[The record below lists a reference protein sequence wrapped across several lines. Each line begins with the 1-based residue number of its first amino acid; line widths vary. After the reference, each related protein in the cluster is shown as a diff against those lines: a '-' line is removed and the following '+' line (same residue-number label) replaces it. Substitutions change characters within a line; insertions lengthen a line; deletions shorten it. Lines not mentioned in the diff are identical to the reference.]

1 MIYKNKKLIQTITN
15 FYKSLISKFGQK
27 VKSIRINGSYMK
39 FFYDYVTDID
49 IQIIPKKKYFMEV
62 FPEIIKIL
70 KDKNIIIQKLSIKEL
85 NPDYFKN
92 NNITVPD
99 LGIEENILMYRKW
112 NAEEITHRIKMDSL
126 GNMINLEDIA
136 YYHIFNHKTYVTL
149 DFHYKINTNIYIPMS
164 FAFKMKN
171 ETKAEEAILTDAQK
185 YYELGQLQ
193 KTYARLCSISHIIL
207 REYSLT
213 DDDSIYLMTEI
224 NKYEKLSYN
233 SNLLGS
239 MKIQM
244 ELVGEIENYQPNLKM
259 IINCLYNIVKSKK
272 LIRRLYFL
280 KKDNFK
286 TYFYKF
292 NELNKILDIMMIQN
306 SNFIKPHV
314 DKLFT
319 KIKTLY
325 QSNMVKKLKTK
336 KQNNQITTDN
346 KKISTLKKRKT
357 KQLSKKKHTIRSKS
371 NKVKLSKKVR

>member
-1 MIYKNKKLIQTITN
+1 MIYKNKKLIRTITN

-27 VKSIRINGSYMK
+27 VKSIRIKGSYMK
-39 FFYDYVTDID
+39 FFYNYVTDID
-49 IQIIPKKKYFMEV
+49 FQIIPKKKYFMEV

-70 KDKNIIIQKLSIKEL
+70 KNKNIIIQKLSIKEL

-126 GNMINLEDIA
+126 GNMINLEDFA

-149 DFHYKINTNIYIPMS
+149 DFLYKINTNIYIPMS
-164 FAFKMKN
+164 FAFTMKN
-171 ETKAEEAILTDAQK
+171 ETKAEQAILTDAQK

-244 ELVGEIENYQPNLKM
+244 ELVGEVENYQPNLKM

-280 KKDNFK
+280 KR
-286 TYFYKF
+286 TH
-292 NELNKILDIMMIQN
+292 LN
-306 SNFIKPHV
+306 
-314 DKLFT
+314 
-319 KIKTLY
+319 
-325 QSNMVKKLKTK
+325 
-336 KQNNQITTDN
+336 
-346 KKISTLKKRKT
+346 
-357 KQLSKKKHTIRSKS
+357 HTII
-371 NKVKLSKKVR
+371 NLMN